1 MSAEGMVEEPRA
13 ELPDGPGYRLRALR
27 ESRELSLPRA
37 AVMLHLDESTLEAL
51 ESDDF
56 DRLPDPVFVQGYLKN
71 YARLLDTPAE
81 PILDAYRRARPG
93 ADRPPLKV
101 VRMKREVK
109 SSHLLVRLVT
119 WLIVLGL
126 VSLLV
131 IWWRG
136 YLTWPITAGDR
147 SSEPAAELPAE
158 EEGAL
163 EPPEAV
169 YQPPPELPTE
179 SGLLA
184 LPGTPAEDTGE
195 APDTVPETAPEG
207 EQPLGESGAGEVAE
221 VALTEAAVVEP
232 APVPAAEQP
241 TVAQTEGPPAG
252 GPVVEIRFSADCW
265 TDIRDASGRFRL
277 QGVLAGGETRRL
289 EGEPPYRVVL
299 GNADAVEITIDGA
312 AYDLAP
318 HVRANVARFTLDP
331 ASP

>member
-1 MSAEGMVEEPRA
+1 MVEEPRA

-37 AVMLHLDESTLEAL
+37 AVMMHLDESTLEAL

-119 WLIVLGL
+119 WLIVLAL

-136 YLTWPITAGDR
+136 YLNWPIGAGDR
-147 SSEPAAELPAE
+147 SPEPAAEALAE
-158 EEGAL
+158 DEGAL

-169 YQPPPELPTE
+169 YQPPAELPTE

-184 LPGTPAEDTGE
+184 LPGAPVEDTGAAPATAPE
-195 APDTVPETAPEG
+195 AAPEG
-207 EQPLGESGAGEVAE
+207 EPALGEAGAQKAAE
-221 VALTEAAVVEP
+221 PALSEP
-232 APVPAAEQP
+232 APPPAAEQP
-241 TVAQTEGPPAG
+241 EAVATEAPPTG
-252 GPVVEIRFSADCW
+252 MPVVEISFSADCW

-289 EGEPPYRVVL
+289 EGAPPYRVVL